1 MKHFD
6 ISINGS
12 GPVLRRVEAEDFAGA
27 AAAFALDPAQ
37 FTETT
42 PGVWEGG
49 AFVVQSLDAEPF
61 HVATADLEELVA
73 ALEATDE
80 RGESLAQRSPA
91 LARIASR
98 ARLAVDAGRR
108 KAR

>member
-6 ISINGS
+6 ISING
-12 GPVLRRVEAEDFAGA
+12 GKVLRRVEAEDFPTA
-27 AAAFALDPAQ
+27 AAAFALDPAV
-37 FTETT
+37 FVETT

-49 AFVVQSLDAEPF
+49 AFVVQALDAEPF
-61 HVATADLEELVA
+61 HAATADLEELVA
-73 ALEATDE
+73 ALESTDE
-80 RGESLAQRSPA
+80 SGESLAKRSPA